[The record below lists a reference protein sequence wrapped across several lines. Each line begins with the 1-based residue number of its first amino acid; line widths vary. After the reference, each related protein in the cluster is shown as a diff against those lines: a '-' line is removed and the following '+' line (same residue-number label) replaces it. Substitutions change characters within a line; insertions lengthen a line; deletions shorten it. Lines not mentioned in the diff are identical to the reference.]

1 MDVGDNISVKGYI
14 TQLHFVAK
22 KTGPQL
28 ENLIGFKAGRLG
40 LGWAMLHLTKMP
52 KPGDF
57 QFRGYS
63 QMSGGISQG
72 HLKNPIDKRTAE
84 QRLKADEFDVVKLK
98 EMIIKDTFAI
108 SGAKRLVKIIPNKKP
123 AGNKDFPPGT
133 GIPQWELVKP
143 MKFKV
148 AAVILPDGVKWVKKT

>member
-1 MDVGDNISVKGYI
+1 MEVGDTLSVKGYI

-22 KTGPQL
+22 KSGPQL
-28 ENLIGFKAGRLG
+28 ESLLGFKAGRLG
-40 LGWAMLHLTKMP
+40 YGWAMLHLAKVP
-52 KPGDF
+52 KPSEF

-63 QMSGGISQG
+63 QMSGGISKG

-84 QRLKADEFDVVKLK
+84 QKLEDDNYDVVKLK
-98 EMIIKDTFAI
+98 EAVIKNVFVI

-123 AGNKDFPPGT
+123 SGTKDYPPGA
-133 GIPQWELVKP
+133 GIPQWELIKP
-143 MKFKV
+143 LKFKV